1 MRTSHINSFALYQEW
16 IYSIVHSTGNRCS
29 DPGIG
34 RGNLKLPP
42 LRIGAEPSAP
52 ILLARLSTITGEPS
66 TTDVDTYHG
75 RIPEKYTNPLR

>member
-1 MRTSHINSFALYQEW
+1 MRTSHINSFAVYQEW

-34 RGNLKLPP
+34 RGNLKLP
-42 LRIGAEPSAP
+42 EPSAP
-52 ILLARLSTITGEPS
+52 IRLARLSTITGEPS
-66 TTDVDTYHG
+66 TTDLDTYHG